1 MIADYLTK
9 LLQGTPSNYF
19 PYASNLTFVIQFGD
33 SN

>member
-19 PYASNLTFVIQFGD
+19 PYASFVIQFGD